1 MGSMVNLVGV
11 GKKYPGHKQQ
21 ELSVTALDNVSF
33 EVRQHEFCSIL
44 GHSGCGK
51 TSLLNIL
58 AGFEEVTSGRVL
70 VDDKPIGPPTW
81 QRTMI
86 FQDYALFP
94 WLTVEKNI
102 AFGLEMKNVAPQE
115 RQAIIE
121 NNIRLVG
128 LAGFE
133 KHYPHQLSGGMRQRV
148 SIARALAVDPSVL
161 LMDEP
166 FAALDAQN
174 RSLMQQEMGRL
185 LAASSLAERKTMVL
199 VTHSIEEAILLSD
212 QIIVL
217 TSRPGRVKADIKVSL
232 PRPRDETMPEF
243 VEMKSRLRELLYEEL
258 H

>member
-1 MGSMVNLVGV
+1 MGMVNISGV
-11 GKKYPGHKQQ
+11 GKKYPSHKAR
-21 ELSVTALDNVSF
+21 EPSVTALDNVSF
-33 EVRQHEFCSIL
+33 EVKSHEFCSIL

-58 AGFEEVTSGRVL
+58 AGFEKATSGKIL
-70 VDDKPIGPPTW
+70 VDNQPVDQPTW
-81 QRTMI
+81 QRTVV

-102 AFGLEMKNVAPQE
+102 AFGLEMKKIKPRE
-115 RQAIIE
+115 RKAIIE

-148 SIARALAVDPSVL
+148 SIARALAVEPNVL

-174 RSLMQQEMGRL
+174 RALMQQEMGRL
-185 LAASSLAERKTMVL
+185 LAASNPNERKTMVL

-212 QIIVL
+212 RIIVL
-217 TSRPGRVKADIKVSL
+217 TSRPGRVKANIEVTL
-232 PRPRDETMPEF
+232 PRPRNEEIPEF
-243 VEMKSRLRELLYEEL
+243 IELKSQLRSLLYEEL
-258 H
+258 Q

>member
-1 MGSMVNLVGV
+1 MGMVTIRGV
-11 GKKYPGHKQQ
+11 GKQYPGHKAR
-21 ELSVTALDNVSF
+21 ELSVTALDGVSF
-33 EVRQHEFCSIL
+33 EVKSHEFCSIL

-58 AGFEEVTSGRVL
+58 AGFEAATSGEIL
-70 VDDKPIGPPTW
+70 VDDKPVDRPAW
-81 QRTMI
+81 QRTVV

-102 AFGLEMKNVAPQE
+102 AFGLEMKKIKAKE
-115 RQAIIE
+115 RKIIVE
-121 NNIRLVG
+121 SNIRLVG
-128 LAGFE
+128 LTGFE

-148 SIARALAVDPSVL
+148 SIARALAVEPNVL

-174 RSLMQQEMGRL
+174 RTIMQQEMGRL
-185 LAASSLAERKTMVL
+185 LAASSPSERKTMVL

-212 QIIVL
+212 RIIVL
-217 TSRPGRVKADIKVSL
+217 TSRPGRVKANIEVSL
-232 PRPRDETMPEF
+232 PRPRNEEVPEF
-243 VEMKSRLRELLYEEL
+243 LELKSQLRSLLHEEL

>member
-1 MGSMVNLVGV
+1 MGSMVNIVGV

-21 ELSVTALDNVSF
+21 ELSVTALDNVTF

-70 VDDKPIGPPTW
+70 VDDKPIGHPTW

-102 AFGLEMKNVAPQE
+102 AFGLEMKKVAPRE

-128 LAGFE
+128 LTGFE
-133 KHYPHQLSGGMRQRV
+133 KHYPYQLSGGMRQRV

-217 TSRPGRVKADIKVSL
+217 TSRPGRVKADVKVSL

-243 VEMKSRLRELLYEEL
+243 VELKSKLRDLLYEEL